1 MSTAGLPVRL
11 AISGKHHGELAKHLF
26 PGDGNEAVAFVLC
39 GRARRRDVELL
50 VVREVIP
57 IAHEMCR
64 LRTPH
69 TVVWPGVAMEP
80 ILESAVAQGLAVV
93 KVHSH
98 PTGHEW
104 FSATDDAAEREM
116 FPSVFAWLATDAPL
130 ASLIMLPDGRLV
142 GRSVLDGGGG
152 RPLDGIRIAADDFGF
167 LQYGNEESEG
177 EVPGHALRIA
187 QAFGERTFQLL
198 RRLRIGVV
206 GASGTGSIIIE
217 QLARNCVGELV
228 VVDPDEVEDKNL
240 NRILNSTATHAVER
254 ANKAIVQA
262 RAVEAM
268 KLGTR
273 VHTFGCDLLNR
284 EVVEALST
292 CDVLFGCMDSVDG
305 RHVLNKLASTY
316 VIPLI
321 DTGVRLD
328 ADGNGGIDSIWLAV
342 HTVLPGGSSL
352 FSRGVYSREDLEA
365 AFLRRTD
372 PRAYEEQREL
382 GYVKGVMVD
391 RPAVISVNMEAASA
405 AVNEF
410 LARVHPY
417 RVLSNGRYAARCIS
431 LSDPEA
437 SESRVDGESC
447 PVMGR
452 VVGLGDEKPLLGLP
466 LLGGES

>member
-1 MSTAGLPVRL
+1 MPVRL
-11 AISGKHHGELAKHLF
+11 AISGRHHRQLAAHLF
-26 PGDGNEAVAFVLC
+26 PGDGNEAVAFALC
-39 GRARRRDVELL
+39 GRARRRDLELL
-50 VVREVIP
+50 VVQDIVPIP
-57 IAHEMCR
+57 HEACR
-64 LRTPH
+64 VRTPH
-69 TVVWPGVAMEP
+69 TVAWPGAAMEP
-80 ILESAVAQGLAVV
+80 VLARAAARGLAVV

-98 PTGHEW
+98 PTGYEW
-104 FSATDDAAEREM
+104 FSTTDDVAERDM
-116 FPSVFAWLATDAPL
+116 FPSVFAWLDTDAPL

-142 GRSVLDGGGG
+142 GRAVLESGDGL
-152 RPLDGIRIAADDFGF
+152 PLDGIRIAADDFKF
-167 LQYGNEESEG
+167 LQYGHEESEAV
-177 EVPGHALRIA
+177 VPDHGMRIA
-187 QAFGERTFQLL
+187 QTFGERTFRLL

-206 GASGTGSIIIE
+206 GASGTGSIVIE

-240 NRILNSTATHAVER
+240 NRILNSTATDAAVR
-254 ANKAIVQA
+254 ANKAMVQT
-262 RAVEAM
+262 RAVNAM

-273 VHTFGCDLLNR
+273 VRTFSSDLLER

-321 DTGVRLD
+321 DVGVRLD
-328 ADGNGGIDSIWLAV
+328 ADGHGGIDSIWLAV

-352 FSRGVYSREDLEA
+352 LSRRVYSQEDLQA

-372 PRAYEEQREL
+372 PHAYEQQRKL

-391 RPAVISVNMEAASA
+391 RPAVISVNMEAAGA

-417 RVLSNGRYAARCIS
+417 RVAPNGRFAVRRIS
-431 LSDPEA
+431 LSDPEV
-437 SESRVDGESC
+437 SESLGDGEPC
-447 PVMGR
+447 RAMAR
-452 VVGLGDEKPLLGLP
+452 VVGLGDEEPLLGLP
-466 LLGGES
+466 LLGSRS

>member
-1 MSTAGLPVRL
+1 VSASDLPVRL
-11 AISGKHHGELAKHLF
+11 AISGRHHRQLTEHLF
-26 PGDGNEAVAFVLC
+26 PGDGNEAVAFALC
-39 GRARRRDVELL
+39 GRARRRDLELL
-50 VVREVIP
+50 VVHDVVPIPHEV
-57 IAHEMCR
+57 CR
-64 LRTPH
+64 VRTPRN
-69 TVVWPGVAMEP
+69 VAWPGVAMEP
-80 ILESAVAQGLAVV
+80 VLERAAARGLAVV

-98 PTGHEW
+98 PTGYEW
-104 FSATDDAAEREM
+104 FSTTDDVAEREM
-116 FPSVFAWLATDAPL
+116 FPSVFAWLDTSAPL

-142 GRSVLDGGGG
+142 GRAVLERGGGQ
-152 RPLDGIRIAADDFGF
+152 PLDGIRVVGDDFLF
-167 LQYGNEESEG
+167 LQYGHEVSEG
-177 EVPGHALRIA
+177 VVPDHALRVA
-187 QAFGERTFQLL
+187 QTFGERTYQLL

-206 GASGTGSIIIE
+206 GASGTGSIVIE

-228 VVDPDEVEDKNL
+228 VVDPDAVEDKNL
-240 NRILNSTATHAVER
+240 NRILNSTAMDAAAR

-262 RAVEAM
+262 RAVSAM
-268 KLGTR
+268 QLGTR
-273 VHTFGCDLLNR
+273 VNIFGTDLLDR
-284 EVVEALST
+284 RVVEALST

-321 DTGVRLD
+321 DIGVRLD
-328 ADGNGGIDSIWLAV
+328 ADGTGGIDSIWLAV

-352 FSRGVYSREDLEA
+352 LSRRVYSQQDLQA

-372 PRAYEEQREL
+372 PHAYEQQRRL

-417 RVLSNGRYAARCIS
+417 RVAPNGRFAVRRIC

-437 SESRVDGESC
+437 SESLGDGEPCRAMS
-447 PVMGR
+447 R
-452 VVGLGDEKPLLGLP
+452 VVGLGDEEPLLGLP
-466 LLGGES
+466 MLGRKA

>member
-1 MSTAGLPVRL
+1 MSTTGLPVRL

-39 GRARRRDVELL
+39 GRARRSDLELL

-80 ILESAVAQGLAVV
+80 ILERAVAQGLAVV

-167 LQYGNEESEG
+167 LQYGHEESEG

-254 ANKAIVQA
+254 ANKAMVQA

-273 VHTFGCDLLNR
+273 VHTFDCDLLNR

-292 CDVLFGCMDSVDG
+292 CDVVFGCMDSVDG

-328 ADGNGGIDSIWLAV
+328 ADGYGGIDSIWLAV

-417 RVLSNGRYAARCIS
+417 RVSSNGRYAARCIS

-437 SESRVDGESC
+437 SESRGDGESC